1 MRHNHRQDH
10 FEQTTGRCTF
20 SAVQMRAASLG
31 GISESPFP
39 AGTASGR
46 NQRSN
51 TRTAAPESTTSELP
65 QALQGFTGP
74 SNRCISDP
82 SPSALPKSVYLR
94 QSQIASRWV
103 HALSA
108 IGPERRNS
116 RSGADPARPNPRSAA
131 LCRPGPGEARRWGH
145 RETRAAGAELLGR
158 KEEENPPRTRGKGEA
173 AAPKSQERAA
183 PGGAMAW
190 APVRGVRSGHEGL
203 LHSPVLLWLRVTQGH
218 ARQHNKTNDS
228 LFSYQPV
235 AARTAGIAILFK
247 NYFKTSEKRHTWV
260 LLFTYPISC
269 PAPGDSGSISA
280 VLLLVG
286 TFQRED
292 MADLSSVAAQKQEEE
307 SQASAPTSWLVR
319 RGFIWVFVLPLYI
332 EKVK

>member
-10 FEQTTGRCTF
+10 FEQTTGRRTF
-20 SAVQMRAASLG
+20 SAVQMRAASPG

-158 KEEENPPRTRGKGEA
+158 KEEENPHGHGERAKRPPRSRRNGQRRAEQRRGLRSVEFGAATRGC
-173 AAPKSQERAA
+173 
-183 PGGAMAW
+183 
-190 APVRGVRSGHEGL
+190 
-203 LHSPVLLWLRVTQGH
+203 
-218 ARQHNKTNDS
+218 
-228 LFSYQPV
+228 F
-235 AARTAGIAILFK
+235 TAQCFYG
-247 NYFKTSEKRHTWV
+247 
-260 LLFTYPISC
+260 
-269 PAPGDSGSISA
+269 
-280 VLLLVG
+280 
-286 TFQRED
+286 
-292 MADLSSVAAQKQEEE
+292 
-307 SQASAPTSWLVR
+307 
-319 RGFIWVFVLPLYI
+319 
-332 EKVK
+332 